1 MFMTIVVIIALIV
14 LWASTDF
21 YFGWK
26 KHSKE
31 ANQLYLPPERG
42 NAELIS
48 EGVSFFSSLF
58 SDLKE
63 AKSFIYVQFYIIRN
77 DPLGQ
82 ELFQILK
89 KKASEDIDVYLAFDA
104 IGSYQLPKK
113 SIESLKASGIRILQ
127 AESPRLPY
135 LFYTF
140 NRRNHRKITVVDGKV
155 AYVGGFNVGE
165 EYIGKDPKLGHWRDY
180 HLRLTGK
187 VVEQFVKLIQ
197 WDWKKSK
204 KEELKIKTLPS
215 EDTGDENFALL
226 ATNGEHMDQFFLK
239 KIEEAKKSIFIGSPY
254 FIPGKRFVKALKQAS
269 QNGIRVTIL
278 IPMRSDHPLVKEAA
292 IPYVLPL
299 LAAGVEVYRYYP
311 GFYHSKVFMIDR
323 KFCDIGTANFDKRS
337 FYLNNEINCLFT
349 STTLIQEIEKVLE
362 FDLQQSERLTLPD
375 LRNRSI
381 LERGKGLVALSISRF
396 L

>member
-1 MFMTIVVIIALIV
+1 MFMTLVIIIFLIV
-14 LWASTDF
+14 LWASIDF

-42 NAELIS
+42 NAEFIS
-48 EGVSFFSSLF
+48 EGVPFFSTLF
-58 SDLKE
+58 SDLKD

-89 KKASEDIDVYLAFDA
+89 KKASEGIEVYLAFDA
-104 IGSYQLPKK
+104 IGSFNLPKK
-113 SIESLKASGIRILQ
+113 SIENLRASGVRVLQ
-127 AESPRLPY
+127 TEPPRPPY

-140 NRRNHRKITVVDGKV
+140 NRRNHRKITVIDGKV

-187 VVEQFVKLIQ
+187 VVEQFIKLVK
-197 WDWKKSK
+197 WDWKQST
-204 KEELKIKTLPS
+204 KEELKLKPLPS
-215 EDTGDENFALL
+215 EEHGDDNFALF
-226 ATNGEHMDQFFLK
+226 ATNGEHMEQFFLK
-239 KIEEAKKSIFIGSPY
+239 KIEEAKKSIFVGSPY
-254 FIPGKRFVKALKQAS
+254 FIPGKRLVKALKKAS

-278 IPMRSDHPLVKEAA
+278 IPMRSDHVLVKEAA

-323 KFCDIGTANFDKRS
+323 EFCDIGTANFDKRS
-337 FYLNNEINCLFT
+337 FYLNNEVNCLFT
-349 STTLIQEIEKVLE
+349 STSLIQEIEKVLE